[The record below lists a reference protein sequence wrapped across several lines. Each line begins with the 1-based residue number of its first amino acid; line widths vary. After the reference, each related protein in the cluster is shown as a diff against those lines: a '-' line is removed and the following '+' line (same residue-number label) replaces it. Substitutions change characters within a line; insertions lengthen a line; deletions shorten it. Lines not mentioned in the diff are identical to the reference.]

1 MFLCADAHQACSWYD
16 GSKADSDETEGEH
29 VKIMENN
36 GLSAL
41 IVAQPGPLRSG
52 LRALLTVVPRIQ
64 SVEQANEVPA
74 ILEALEADLPALVL
88 LDAGFSDDGISHI
101 VRSIKAVGDRSRC
114 LVLADDIQQQ
124 QEAQAAGADV
134 ALIKGVP
141 AVKLFEAIEELL
153 PK

>member
-1 MFLCADAHQACSWYD
+1 MFLFADSHQARLWYD
-16 GSKADSDETEGEH
+16 GSKRDSDDTDGEH
-29 VKIMENN
+29 FNMMENN

-52 LRALLTVVPRIQ
+52 LHALLTVVPQIQ
-64 SVEQANEVPA
+64 SVDQANDIPA
-74 ILEALEADLPALVL
+74 TLEALEEDYPALVL
-88 LDAGFSDDGISHI
+88 LDAGFSDNGISHA
-101 VRSIKAVGDRSRC
+101 VRSIKTVGGRSRC

-141 AVKLFEAIEELL
+141 AAKLFEAIEELL